1 VAGKVLV
8 GYLETEPGRDA
19 LALGAILAR
28 ARDAELV
35 IATVEDADA
44 LAATASE
51 QGADIVALGSTHRGP
66 LGRIVPGTTM
76 ERLLASSSSATAA
89 VAVAPPGFADRAEG
103 ESAWRPLEGAGEDV
117 GMRVVGVGYDGSRAS
132 RAALDHATG
141 LARRNG
147 ASLRVYSVV
156 HDLATVGPDTMV
168 GPRPTIDLDAR
179 RAALERA
186 AAALPDE
193 VRALP
198 LLLRG
203 LVADELAR
211 AASLG
216 VDLLVVGTHARHHLD
231 RFFHRSVA
239 GQVALMAPCP
249 VLICP
254 TPVTA
259 PLVPAS

>member
-1 VAGKVLV
+1 MAGKVLV

-19 LALGAILAR
+19 LALGGILAR

-35 IATVEDADA
+35 VATFEDGQELADS
-44 LAATASE
+44 ASE
-51 QGADIVALGSTHRGP
+51 QGADMVVLGSTHRGP
-66 LGRIVPGTTM
+66 FGRIVPGTTM
-76 ERLLASSSSATAA
+76 ERLLASSCPAT
-89 VAVAPPGFADRAEG
+89 VAVAPPGFADRAG
-103 ESAWRPLEGAGEDV
+103 SGSPWRPLDGAEKDV

-132 RAALDHATG
+132 HAALDHATD

-168 GPRPTIDLDAR
+168 GPRPTIDLPAR
-179 RAALERA
+179 RAELERIA
-186 AAALPDE
+186 ATLPHE

-203 LVADELAR
+203 LAADELVR